1 MERRRGDRHWNPRS
15 GTSSFS
21 NSASVICRRG
31 RPPIIPEMT
40 HCTDGM
46 IASPLPAGS
55 GWGPTEFFS
64 GIIPS
69 GGKGKFG
76 PEDASPPGNR
86 HESFF
91 VPGAKREYRAN
102 PGAGNGCLHCSSP
115 PVATP
120 TPSPDPADR
129 GGKTHGGP
137 CQEVRTPGLS
147 QTIASCDWRGGIGSS
162 FLSDS
167 RIFMI
172 RESARRHSL
181 PML

>member
-76 PEDASPPGNR
+76 PEDASPLETDTNHFLYQEQRGNTGQIPGQETVVFTAPVLR
-86 HESFF
+86 LPPQPPPLTRQTEEERPMVGPARSSDLLDFPRPLPPATGGEGSVRAFF
-91 VPGAKREYRAN
+91 PIREY
-102 PGAGNGCLHCSSP
+102 L
-115 PVATP
+115 
-120 TPSPDPADR
+120 
-129 GGKTHGGP
+129 
-137 CQEVRTPGLS
+137 
-147 QTIASCDWRGGIGSS
+147 
-162 FLSDS
+162 
-167 RIFMI
+167 
-172 RESARRHSL
+172 
-181 PML
+181 